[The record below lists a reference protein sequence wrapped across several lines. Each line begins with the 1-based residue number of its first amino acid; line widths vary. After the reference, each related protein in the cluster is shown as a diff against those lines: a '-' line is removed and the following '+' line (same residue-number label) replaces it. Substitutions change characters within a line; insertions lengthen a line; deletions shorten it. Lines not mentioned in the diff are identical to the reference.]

1 MLLHQAALC
10 RRGPLCVCTTLRRT
24 FRPSARPGHQLAS
37 PLRLSRHHSAVEP
50 IAPFFTRVAARPA
63 TQIVAAQMA
72 KTLETLQPLH
82 ATKNGICTDDGSHI
96 LSGCFHS
103 AFTTR
108 EEIDGITLGLKAPFG
123 PTAVHDFDLGKVSS
137 CTFHSAL
144 SDTFVLHYTAASMHA
159 ALH

>member
-10 RRGPLCVCTTLRRT
+10 RRSPLGVYFILRQT
-24 FRPSARPGHQLAS
+24 CRPPARLCHKALAS
-37 PLRLSRHHSAVEP
+37 PLQLTRRHSAVEP
-50 IAPFFTRVAARPA
+50 NPPFSTRVAVRPA
-63 TQIVAAQMA
+63 KQIVAAQMSQ
-72 KTLETLQPLH
+72 TPESFQPLH
-82 ATKNGICTDDGSHI
+82 ATKHGICTDDGIHI

-103 AFTTR
+103 AFTTC

-123 PTAVHDFDLGKVSS
+123 PTALHDFDLGKVSS

-144 SDTFVLHYTAASMHA
+144 SDTS

>member
-10 RRGPLCVCTTLRRT
+10 RRGPLCVYTTLHRT
-24 FRPSARPGHQLAS
+24 CCPPARLCHQLAS

-50 IAPFFTRVAARPA
+50 TPPFSTRVAVRPA
-63 TQIVAAQMA
+63 KQIVAAQMS
-72 KTLETLQPLH
+72 KTPESFQALH

-123 PTAVHDFDLGKVSS
+123 LTAVHDFDLGKVSS
-137 CTFHSAL
+137 
-144 SDTFVLHYTAASMHA
+144 
-159 ALH
+159 